1 MQAQNKAHPIGRLGK
16 PEEIAGGVVFLA
28 SSAASFMTC
37 DELVIDG
44 GFSQV

>member
-1 MQAQNKAHPIGRLGK
+1 
-16 PEEIAGGVVFLA
+16 VVFLA
-28 SSAASFMTC
+28 SSAPSFMTC